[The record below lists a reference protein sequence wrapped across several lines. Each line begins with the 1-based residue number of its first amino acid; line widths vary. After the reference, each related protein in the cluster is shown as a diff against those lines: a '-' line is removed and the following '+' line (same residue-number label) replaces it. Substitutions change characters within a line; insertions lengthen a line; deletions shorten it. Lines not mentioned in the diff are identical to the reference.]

1 MKKGDCSTS
10 LSKPYYS
17 CEMTFRRV
25 QNSLVSAEKIRI
37 IGKFLISP
45 SSYIFP
51 NYIISR
57 ADPERGI
64 VDDFIQDIRV
74 ARPGDLLL
82 DAGAGNF
89 RFKNVLIKKDYIY
102 ESQDFDQVFDQ
113 DSRGKHTY
121 VCDIHSIPVEANR
134 FDVVICTQVLEHLP
148 DPLRA
153 IQELSRVLKPGGE
166 LFLTTNLL
174 FPIHGAPYDF
184 FRFTNF
190 GLEYLCRESEFSKIE
205 ITPRGGFFSFYAK
218 VIFDLP
224 AIATFWLLYGGANP
238 HGHREL
244 KIKSLPL
251 VVFLAPAIFVL
262 DILSTIFAFLVAQLD
277 VIDKKRRFTLG
288 YQVHATRN

>member
-1 MKKGDCSTS
+1 MILGRLESS
-10 LSKPYYS
+10 F
-17 CEMTFRRV
+17 M
-25 QNSLVSAEKIRI
+25 SAEGIRT

-51 NYIISR
+51 KYIISR

-64 VDDFIQDIRV
+64 VDEFIQGIRL

-89 RFKNVLIKKDYIY
+89 RFRELLREKGYIY

-121 VCDIHSIPVEANR
+121 VCDIHSIPVEPNR
-134 FDVVICTQVLEHLP
+134 FDVVVCTQVLEHLP
-148 DPLRA
+148 DPLTA
-153 IQELSRVLKPGGE
+153 IQELSRILKPGGE

-190 GLEYLCRESEFSKIE
+190 GLEYLCKESGFSKIK
-205 ITPRGGFFSFYAK
+205 IVARGGFFSFCAK

-238 HGHREL
+238 HGHRDL

-251 VVFLAPAIFVL
+251 VAFLTPAIFLL
-262 DILSTIFAFLVAQLD
+262 DIFSTILAFLVVQLD
-277 VIDKKRRFTLG
+277 GIDRKRRFTLG
-288 YQVHATRN
+288 YQLHATRI

>member
-1 MKKGDCSTS
+1 MI
-10 LSKPYYS
+10 
-17 CEMTFRRV
+17 FRRV
-25 QNSLVSAEKIRI
+25 QSSLVGAERIRS

-45 SSYIFP
+45 SLYIFP
-51 NYIISR
+51 RYIISR

-64 VDDFIQDIRV
+64 VDKFIQGIRV

-89 RFKNVLIKKDYIY
+89 RFRDILRKKDYIY

-121 VCDIHSIPVEANR
+121 VCDINRIPVEPNR
-134 FDVVICTQVLEHLP
+134 FDIVVCTQVLEHLP
-148 DPLRA
+148 DPLGA
-153 IQELSRVLKPGGE
+153 IQELSRTLKSGGE
-166 LFLTTNLL
+166 LFLTTNFL

-190 GLEYLCRESEFSKIE
+190 GLEYLCKESGFSKIE
-205 ITPRGGFFSFYAK
+205 IVARGGFFSLCAK

-238 HGHREL
+238 HGHRDL
-244 KIKSLPL
+244 KLKSLPL
-251 VVFLAPAIFVL
+251 VAFLTPAIFLL
-262 DILSTIFAFLVAQLD
+262 DIFSTLLAFLVVQLD
-277 VIDKKRRFTLG
+277 GIDRKRRFTLG
-288 YQVHATRN
+288 YQLHATRI

>member
-1 MKKGDCSTS
+1 MIFERFQSS
-10 LSKPYYS
+10 F
-17 CEMTFRRV
+17 M
-25 QNSLVSAEKIRI
+25 SAEGIRT

-51 NYIISR
+51 KYIISR

-64 VDDFIQDIRV
+64 VDEFIQGIRL

-89 RFKNVLIKKDYIY
+89 RYRELLKEKDYIY

-121 VCDIHSIPVEANR
+121 VCDIHSIPVEPNR
-134 FDVVICTQVLEHLP
+134 FDIVVCTQVFEHLP
-148 DPLRA
+148 DPLTA
-153 IQELSRVLKPGGE
+153 ILELSRILKPGGE

-190 GLEYLCRESEFSKIE
+190 GLEYLCKESGFSKIE
-205 ITPRGGFFSFYAK
+205 IAARGGFFSLCAK
-218 VIFDLP
+218 IIFDLP

-238 HGHREL
+238 HGHRDL

-251 VVFLAPAIFVL
+251 VAFLIPAIFLL
-262 DILSTIFAFLVAQLD
+262 DIFSTILAFLVVQLD
-277 VIDKKRRFTLG
+277 GIDRKRRFTLG
-288 YQVHATRN
+288 YQLHATRI